1 MVNRVKV
8 LGEILKEELIKLSEC
23 IFNNPELGGEE
34 FKACAAHVDILK
46 KYNFSVEEE
55 YLGMKTAFKAS
66 FDSGKPGPTIAFLSE
81 YDALPSIGHGC
92 GHSILG
98 ATSTGAGIV
107 LSQIIKGLK
116 GKVVV
121 YGTPAEETNGAKVI
135 MVEKGAF
142 YDVDAVIEVHPADK
156 HYVSGNTLAMEALQF
171 TFTGK
176 SAHAASAP
184 HKGINA
190 LDAVINTFVSIN
202 ALRQHIIPSARIHGI
217 IVEGGK
223 AANVIPELA
232 IARFYVR
239 ATKKKYLQELVEK
252 VKNCANGAALGT
264 GAKLEITNY
273 EYSFDNLVTNETLS
287 QVYQRRILDM
297 GVDKI
302 YPPRDGGSSDTGNV
316 SHVVPTIHPYFGISN
331 IDITAHTREF
341 ANASKTPL
349 AYESMI
355 QALGGSV
362 LTAIDVLT
370 DDELLRRIK
379 DEFTHSEK

>member
-1 MVNRVKV
+1 MINRVKV
-8 LGEILKEELIKLSEC
+8 LGEKLKEELINLSEC
-23 IFNNPELGGEE
+23 IFNNPELGDEE

-81 YDALPSIGHGC
+81 YDALPSTGHGC
-92 GHSILG
+92 GHNILG

-107 LSQIIKGLK
+107 LSQIIKELT

-121 YGTPAEETNGAKVI
+121 YGTPAEETNGAKVT
-135 MVEKGAF
+135 MVNKGAF
-142 YDVDAVIEVHPADK
+142 NDIDAVIEVHPADK
-156 HYVSGNTLAMEALQF
+156 HYVSGKTLAMEALQF

-190 LDAVINTFVSIN
+190 LDAAINTFVSIN

-217 IVEGGK
+217 IVEGGN
-223 AANVIPELA
+223 AANVIPALA

-239 ATKKKYLQELVEK
+239 ATKKIYLQELVEK

-273 EYSFDNLVTNETLS
+273 EFSFDNLVTNETLS
-287 QVYQRRILDM
+287 QVYQKRILDM

-302 YPPRDGGSSDTGNV
+302 YPPRDAGSSDTGNV

-331 IDITAHTREF
+331 VDITAHTKEF
-341 ANASKTPL
+341 ANASITPL

-355 QALGGSV
+355 QALGASV

-379 DEFTHSEK
+379 DEFAQSEK